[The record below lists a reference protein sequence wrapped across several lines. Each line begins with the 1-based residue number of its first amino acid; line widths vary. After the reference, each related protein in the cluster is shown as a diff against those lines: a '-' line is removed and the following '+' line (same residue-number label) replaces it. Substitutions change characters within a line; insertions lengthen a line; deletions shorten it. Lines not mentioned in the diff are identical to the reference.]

1 MHFKLSRGRGVLVV
15 SMLACAFAVPAAV
28 AAAGATGNKLPA
40 VQPVAA
46 PAVSAWID
54 GIRRCLRRKPRH
66 CASACTWLRTLFT
79 VFSDAPGNAS
89 RQCSTR

>member
-46 PAVSAWID
+46 PAVSAGQSAEIYLVELEGD
-54 GIRRCLRRKPRH
+54 ADTFRKHAKSQPAGIARMP
-66 CASACTWLRTLFT
+66 
-79 VFSDAPGNAS
+79 DAGSGIAAA
-89 RQCSTR
+89 